1 MRPLY
6 YAGWES
12 QENTHSYILLMIA
25 SFLCALKLGHFL
37 KQKLYN
43 QVITGLL
50 GAPQKLELEFFK
62 AFTLLVYLLACTYGN
77 VCMQLYL
84 YICRYLTGCFSIL
97 HKNTATAKRI
107 WSLTSVMLCGSCEAQ
122 TWKSSSSTAAGPHAD
137 LFFCPCKGSKER
149 WRQLLFLLA
158 NQRDC
163 WTIPPYTCWYCFVS
177 CRSESLQED
186 WGLVESRVALRFTYS
201 HPLILLAQGITES

>member
-1 MRPLY
+1 
-6 YAGWES
+6 
-12 QENTHSYILLMIA
+12 MIA

-50 GAPQKLELEFFK
+50 GVPQKLELEFFK
-62 AFTLLVYLLACTYGN
+62 AFTFLVYLLACTYGN

-84 YICRYLTGCFSIL
+84 YICRYLTGCYSIL

-137 LFFCPCKGSKER
+137 LFFALVKGARRGEGSCCFFWQIRGIAEPYHHI
-149 WRQLLFLLA
+149 LVGIALFLA
-158 NQRDC
+158 VQKAYRKTGV
-163 WTIPPYTCWYCFVS
+163 WW
-177 CRSESLQED
+177 RA
-186 WGLVESRVALRFTYS
+186 GLL
-201 HPLILLAQGITES
+201 